1 MKKQKN
7 PVSILMVG
15 GSVRDLLLGKN
26 PHDFDFLVASGSV
39 EQFKKQFPYA
49 KPVGKSYEIFF
60 QKGFEFS
67 FPRVT
72 GQTVDETIDLD
83 LSARDFTVNSFAL
96 DDDGELYVHPN
107 GLEDLASRTLRP
119 AFSETFKA
127 DPLRVF
133 RAATFLARFPE
144 FTAHPDLING
154 MREASAK
161 GWLKKIA
168 PDRIGVELLKAL
180 KSDKPGNFLRI
191 LQKTNCLDP
200 WFTEFKTA
208 DKIVAGPPEF
218 HNKSVLGH
226 TVELMD
232 KTSGNPVTCFM
243 AMCHDL
249 GKILTKSDHLPAHHG
264 HDKKGIKPAK
274 ELGTRLLLPN
284 KYIKAGE
291 LAAALHMK
299 AGMYDQLRPGT
310 KVDLL
315 IELHKN
321 DLVKNMRDLCR
332 ADKNEDIMINAM
344 ADLNEILKITLPE
357 KDRNLGKKSGE
368 KLRMLRA
375 QKLKKQINF

>member
-1 MKKQKN
+1 MKNKKN

-15 GSVRDLLLGKN
+15 GSIRDLLLGKKPN
-26 PHDFDFLVASGSV
+26 DFDFLVASGSI

-49 KPVGKSYEIFF
+49 KPVGKSYEVFF

-67 FPRVT
+67 FPRVI
-72 GQTVDETIDLD
+72 GQTVEETIDLD
-83 LSARDFTVNSFAL
+83 LSARDFTINSFAL

-107 GLEDLASRTLRP
+107 GLEDLSSRTLRP
-119 AFSETFKA
+119 SFPEAFKA

-144 FTAHPDLING
+144 FTAHPDLISG

-161 GWLKKIA
+161 GWLKEIA
-168 PDRIGVELLKAL
+168 PDRIGAELLKAL

-191 LQKTNCLDP
+191 LQKTNCFEP

-208 DKIVAGPPEF
+208 DKIVAGSPEF
-218 HNKSVLGH
+218 HNKSVLSH
-226 TVELMD
+226 TIKLMD
-232 KTSGNPVTCFM
+232 KTSGNPITCFM

-249 GKILTKSDHLPAHHG
+249 GKILTKSDRLPTCHWHETK
-264 HDKKGIKPAK
+264 DTKLAK

-284 KYIKAGE
+284 KYIKAGQ

-299 AGMYDQLRPGT
+299 AGKYNHLRPKS

-321 DLVKNMRDLCR
+321 DLVENMRDLCL

-344 ADLNEILKITLPE
+344 AELTEILKITLPA
-357 KDRNLGKKSGE
+357 KDRNLGKNSGE
-368 KLRMLRA
+368 KLKLLRA
-375 QKLKKQINF
+375 QKLENKINL

>member
-1 MKKQKN
+1 MKNKN
-7 PVSILMVG
+7 KPVSILMVG
-15 GSVRDLLLGKN
+15 GAVRDLLLGKK

-39 EQFKKQFPYA
+39 DQFKKQFPYA
-49 KPVGKSYEIFF
+49 KPVGKSYEVFF

-83 LSARDFTVNSFAL
+83 LAARDFTINSFAL
-96 DDDGELYVHPN
+96 DAEGELYVHPN
-107 GLEDLASRTLRP
+107 GLEDLASKTLRP
-119 AFSETFKA
+119 AFSETFKV

-144 FTAHPDLING
+144 FTAHPDLINK

-161 GWLKKIA
+161 GWLETIA

-180 KSDKPGNFLRI
+180 KSDKPGNFLKT
-191 LQKTNCLDP
+191 LQETNCFEP

-218 HNKSVLGH
+218 HDKSVLGH
-226 TVELMD
+226 TAELMD
-232 KTSGNPVTCFM
+232 KTSGNPLTCWM

-249 GKILTKSDHLPAHHG
+249 GKILTPSDLLPAHHG
-264 HDKKGIKPAK
+264 HEKKGIKLASA
-274 ELGTRLLLPN
+274 LGTRLLLPN
-284 KYIKAGE
+284 KFIKAGE
-291 LAAALHMK
+291 VAAALHMK
-299 AGMYDQLRPGT
+299 AGKYNQLRPGT

-321 DLVKNMRDLCR
+321 DLVENMRNLCR
-332 ADKNEDIMINAM
+332 ADKNEDIMTNAM
-344 ADLNEILKITLPE
+344 TDLTEILKISLPE
-357 KDRNLGKKSGE
+357 NDRNLGKKSGE
-368 KLRMLRA
+368 KLREMRA
-375 QKLKKQINF
+375 HKLIKENRS